1 MKWGL
6 EISWPPFDLQKGEE
20 KIILSFLCLCLSV
33 PSKQKETLHWVQR
46 LFVTFGTIALFEKRT
61 GLCQSEN
68 GMHST
73 RDSRQLVPIRARSR
87 LYVDEFQN
95 LNPIHKI
102 WTHSISSSRGSIT
115 SFNLLA
121 IVRTSDFQW
130 DLNPTSGV
138 VISNIL
144 GCTGLVYDVSRI

>member
-20 KIILSFLCLCLSV
+20 KSILSFLCLCLSV
-33 PSKQKETLHWVQR
+33 PQSRRKHCIGTQR
-46 LFVTFGTIALFEKRT
+46 LFVTLTLLPFSKKNRVFANQKMVCTAPEIPDSWFP
-61 GLCQSEN
+61 SE
-68 GMHST
+68 
-73 RDSRQLVPIRARSR
+73 RSR

-144 GCTGLVYDVSRI
+144 GCTGLVYDVCRI